1 MLDAIHSLSS
11 DVTSQW
17 PDNIVFRIV
26 SASEENVNTN
36 NQQYTPLSTNSPLFK
51 YIYTEWSL
59 RNLEQRLWF
68 DRFFYSLGEAK
79 ALYLAKRFL
88 FNKNIFR

>member
-51 YIYTEWSL
+51 YIYTE
-59 RNLEQRLWF
+59 
-68 DRFFYSLGEAK
+68 
-79 ALYLAKRFL
+79 
-88 FNKNIFR
+88 